1 VEFDIDSNGIL
12 NIGAKETATGRSK
25 SITITNEKGRLSK
38 EGAAAL
44 ASCSAAVLTEM
55 FLCSVCNVCSGQ
67 ERLRRLTEIFLCSVC
82 NVCSGQERL
91 RPNGRAQ
98 TSSRW
103 WRRRPSEARR
113 PDRWHPPRRRPAA
126 MRLTIA
132 AAPAHTPSRPM
143 GCGRGY
149 RLRRRRRRRRVSISP
164 HRAA

>member
-1 VEFDIDSNGIL
+1 MEFDIDSNGIL

-67 ERLRRLTEIFLCSVC
+67 ERLR
-82 NVCSGQERL
+82 
-91 RPNGRAQ
+91 PNGRTQ

-132 AAPAHTPSRPM
+132 AAPPRPCPHAVAAD
-143 GCGRGY
+143 GLRP
-149 RLRRRRRRRRVSISP
+149 RLSASSSPPPPPCIYLATSCCLMARRARHVP
-164 HRAA
+164 ATAPQ